1 MGELFSARRAVY
13 SHGQHEYSV
22 PPGLAPAKTQASGA
36 CWYSKTLPS
45 PEGMWGGPPHATAY
59 SFGAHMFV
67 HVAAPAHPE
76 QSVGSSERQMHPA
89 PEWSVHVT

>member
-1 MGELFSARRAVY
+1 
-13 SHGQHEYSV
+13 
-22 PPGLAPAKTQASGA
+22 
-36 CWYSKTLPS
+36 
-45 PEGMWGGPPHATAY
+45 
-59 SFGAHMFV
+59 MFV